1 MSSPLDQ
8 TSYLLEFCVGFARTV
23 CTVSRNSPHH
33 MERVG
38 GGSGGQG
45 VLWVS
50 SSGFPS
56 VSLLGVKTKGMSQH
70 RPSLPPSLT
79 SGCFLKNMISLWY
92 FLLKSTSSAFSPYQ
106 TESGKFPTART
117 TFHCCQ
123 RQIIDFHLKLHTF
136 LWSYGFC
143 GLFLRCSTGLHA
155 CLQVCLTLA
164 TLGGPFYSSFRC
176 FSVSSDMDLALPFL
190 IFLVTYSWFLKEEA
204 GKI

>member
-1 MSSPLDQ
+1 MHGQQKLSS
-8 TSYLLEFCVGFARTV
+8 SHGA
-23 CTVSRNSPHH
+23 
-33 MERVG
+33 G
-38 GGSGGQG
+38 GGWEWGAGGAVSQF
-45 VLWVS
+45 LWVS
-50 SSGFPS
+50 FCEPTRGQDQRD
-56 VSLLGVKTKGMSQH
+56 VTTQA
-70 RPSLPPSLT
+70 SLPPSLT

-143 GLFLRCSTGLHA
+143 GLFLRCSIGLHA